1 MDYRYVSLPLSSKVD
16 GLYYQTIYQQ
26 TTPFYDPHKRPKTEL
41 TVIDPRHPLFN
52 RRFTI
57 LSMSDIHLSQGH
69 VYVIYRD
76 GVTLRIP
83 FSATDLFTESFSL
96 PSSKLTASSIKELI
110 SLAKEFPLLCQSNPK
125 EFGKP

>member
-1 MDYRYVSLPLSSKVD
+1 
-16 GLYYQTIYQQ
+16 
-26 TTPFYDPHKRPKTEL
+26 
-41 TVIDPRHPLFN
+41 
-52 RRFTI
+52 
-57 LSMSDIHLSQGH
+57 MSDIHLSQGH

-83 FSATDLFTESFSL
+83 FAATDLFAESFSL
-96 PSSKLTASSIKELI
+96 PSSKLTASSIKEFI